1 MFAGNSGAMR
11 KRVYIAYTGG
21 TIGMHKTAQGYV
33 PTPGFLQQQME
44 MMPELSSELMPHFDL
59 QEYDPLLDSSNMTPH
74 DWVRIASDIR
84 ARYDD
89 YDGFVVLHGTDTM
102 AYTASALSFM
112 LQNIGKTVVITG
124 SQMPLVEIRSDA
136 RSNLINSLL
145 IAGNY
150 QIPEVCLY
158 FDSKLMRGNRSR
170 KVNASA
176 FDAFAS
182 PNYPPLG
189 VAGIDIDIRWN
200 SMLPKP
206 SAPFEVM
213 ALTIPKVGEM
223 RLFPGI
229 SADVVHNFLQPP
241 LQGLILETYGSGNAP
256 DKDTAFLEVLR
267 AATERGV
274 VVVSCTQC
282 LQGTVNL
289 DGYAT
294 GTALKRAGVI
304 SGFDM
309 TPEAALTKLF
319 YLFSLNLAP
328 DRIRTLMQRNLRGEM
343 TAPLMPL
350 W

>member
-1 MFAGNSGAMR
+1 MSTANRRPVTKS
-11 KRVYIAYTGG
+11 VYIAYTGG

-33 PTPGFLQQQME
+33 PTPGFLRQQMAL
-44 MMPELSSELMPHFDL
+44 MPELSSELMPHFDL

-84 ARYDD
+84 AHYDD

-145 IAGNY
+145 IAANY
-150 QIPEVCLY
+150 KIPEVCLY

-170 KVNASA
+170 KVNANA

-182 PNYPPLG
+182 PNFPPLA
-189 VAGIDIDIRWN
+189 VAGIDIDIDWN
-200 SMLPKP
+200 LVLPP
-206 SAPFEVM
+206 PAAPFEVL

-241 LQGLILETYGSGNAP
+241 IQGLILETYGSGNAP
-256 DKDTAFLEVLR
+256 DKDTAFLDVLR
-267 AATERGV
+267 AATDRGV

-282 LQGTVNL
+282 LQGSVNL

-294 GTALKRAGVI
+294 GTALKRAAVVAVAARASSAKASPSSLPSPTRPCSAASNSA
-304 SGFDM
+304 SGG
-309 TPEAALTKLF
+309 AANRRASRL
-319 YLFSLNLAP
+319 
-328 DRIRTLMQRNLRGEM
+328 
-343 TAPLMPL
+343 
-350 W
+350 